1 MEGLCISVDLGIGI
15 TLALFHK
22 FGNFPEVIDLN
33 SLAID
38 GAIDLAVSF
47 SIRDEMLSDPFAL

>member
-1 MEGLCISVDLGIGI
+1 MYISRFRYWYS
-15 TLALFHK
+15 LFHK
-22 FGNFPEVIDLN
+22 FGNFPEVID